1 MYDKKCHGDAIAG
14 STTGWAMALDDEK
27 DLSGEMAARAEDAAA
42 MMKSLANPGR
52 LMTLCLLVDGEKSVA
67 ELAERLGTRQP
78 NVSQQLARLRLEGLV
93 SPRRDGRAVYYSIA
107 DDRVRIILE
116 SLYGAFCPS

>member
-1 MYDKKCHGDAIAG
+1 
-14 STTGWAMALDDEK
+14 MALKEQENFSDEM
-27 DLSGEMAARAEDAAA
+27 SARAEEAAA

-78 NVSQQLARLRLEGLV
+78 NVSQQLARLRMEGLV
-93 SPRRDGRAVYYSIA
+93 RPRRDGRAIYYSIA
-107 DDRVRIILE
+107 DDRVRMILE
-116 SLYGAFCPS
+116 GLYGAFCPA